1 MIFSSTTN
9 GAFQKGDR
17 FKVVGGVQSN
27 IDQEREG
34 KFATIIKH
42 VKTNTYEVL
51 FDDGS
56 IVSGWLNDGDMKYI
70 GRYPLEIGFR
80 VRNKIDKSEWLIT
93 HITDEYEFRGKC
105 IKASS
110 NYQINDS
117 GGSRKLEEYEII
129 SKTLTNSH
137 TIMNKLSIM
146 MKKLLDKDTQIL
158 VKAGFIN
165 GDLDLT
171 GEGQNALNTVLF
183 IEKKAELV
191 KLAEEVLAEAEKN
204 K

>member
-1 MIFSSTTN
+1 M
-9 GAFQKGDR
+9 AFQKGDR

-27 IDQEREG
+27 IEHGREG
-34 KFATIIKH
+34 KFATVLKSYGNN
-42 VKTNTYEVL
+42 KFDVL
-51 FDDGS
+51 FDDGD
-56 IVSGWLNDGDMKYI
+56 IVNGWLHEGDMQPAGK
-70 GRYPLEIGFR
+70 YPLEIGFR
-80 VRNKIDKSEWLIT
+80 VRNKEDKSEWIIT
-93 HITDEYEFRGKC
+93 RITDQYEFWGKC

-110 NYQINDS
+110 EFDIDRE
-117 GGSRKLEEYEII
+117 GGCRKLGNYDII
-129 SKTLTNSH
+129 SNN

-146 MKKLLDKDTQIL
+146 MKKLLDKDTQTL

-171 GEGQNALNTVLF
+171 GAGQHALNTVLF

-191 KLAEEVLAEAEKN
+191 KLAEEVLAEAEKD